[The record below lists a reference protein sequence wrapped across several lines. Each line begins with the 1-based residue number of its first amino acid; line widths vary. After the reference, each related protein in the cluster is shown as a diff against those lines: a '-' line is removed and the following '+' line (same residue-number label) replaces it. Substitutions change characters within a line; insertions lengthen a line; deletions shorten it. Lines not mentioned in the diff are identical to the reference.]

1 MDITVATAVSM
12 HQLRVQNDLTL
23 SVLKKTVE
31 ADVQQGA
38 DLVKLMEQSGGVGK
52 RVDLFA

>member
-1 MDITVATAVSM
+1 M

-31 ADVQQGA
+31 ADVQQGT
-38 DLVKLMEQSGGVGK
+38 DLVKLMEQSCLLYTS
-52 RVDLFA
+52 DADDE

>member
-1 MDITVATAVSM
+1 M